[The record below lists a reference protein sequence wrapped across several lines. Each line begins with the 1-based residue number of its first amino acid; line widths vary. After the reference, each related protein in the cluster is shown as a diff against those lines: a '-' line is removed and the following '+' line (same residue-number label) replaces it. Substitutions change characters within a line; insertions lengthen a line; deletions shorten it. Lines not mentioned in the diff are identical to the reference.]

1 MVFECTAMNPGMH
14 SFMGYG
20 LLTQLAIFVI
30 FFLIVW
36 WLLRSNKM
44 SAVTTEDPLTILKK
58 RFANGEITKKEF
70 ESIKKELEK

>member
-14 SFMGYG
+14 NYMSYG
-20 LLTQLAIFVI
+20 LIFQLSIFII

-36 WLLRSNKM
+36 WLLRSNKIA
-44 SAVTTEDPLTILKK
+44 SQITNDPLTILKK
-58 RFANGEITKKEF
+58 RFANGEITKKEY